1 MGLGMGGALG
11 EYWEANGMNRPNRKM
26 VRVVSILVISCLII
40 VGIYYLT
47 RTPYGGTPE
56 QAVNAYLNA
65 VTSSYSI
72 VDEKK
77 DLSDNS
83 SDYTRIVVTVIS
95 QYDWR
100 GSNQG
105 RKDGINTYFLDIQK
119 ANRGWFVVAANSGP

>member
-1 MGLGMGGALG
+1 
-11 EYWEANGMNRPNRKM
+11 M
-26 VRVVSILVISCLII
+26 VRVVAILVISCLII
-40 VGIYYLT
+40 VGSYYLA

-56 QAVNAYLNA
+56 QAANAYLNA

-83 SDYTRIVVTVIS
+83 SDYTRIIVTANC
-95 QYDWR
+95 QYNWR

-105 RKDGINTYFLDIQK
+105 RKDGINTYFFDTTRSD
-119 ANRGWFVVAANSGP
+119 RGWHVTAANSGP